1 MYHLVILS
9 KAPKFI
15 PKDKVLRRSGKLIYF
30 SSLAVFSSLII
41 CLFPFVSWPQDFE
54 NPFAVELPT
63 EFSEMIS
70 VDQNGN
76 ILSFQALL
84 EREKEIIHLLHF
96 EVSEAYLRL
105 YLSSFIDEETSRVV
119 KIPQENGNFKYR
131 VFFAEDKGPAFVAMK
146 KIFGEPKREFYATK
160 MQSHSTYFMWK
171 PNTKLMAFLKLQGRE
186 GDTTTHDMTVKSA
199 IATNTALE
207 FLSRQTHDQSDISFF
222 PERFGA
228 SLNLKGNVS
237 YSYSM
242 RALRPTDWSKLPST
256 IRIYPAH
263 GFFASERLKTILEEK
278 NISLEEWIEK
288 YYAPKL
294 GEFIAITN
302 FRYGI
307 YTEAH
312 TQNLLIKITSAGEIQ
327 GFSFRDLADVAID
340 AMVSLRSPSLSKLLS
355 LYEGNKMLS
364 RLGRNHVSD
373 NGKAGAFRHLGAG
386 WINGGYVGNYNFVL
400 NSISTDQAEKY
411 FRSFFNSYLAMT
423 SAVTG
428 VQFDRSKLEEI
439 SLLNHGLNYFGYD
452 WFEFVYSKVSDKFL
466 QELENHW
473 ERYDQKILQ
482 KIFKRHFRESLNVGI
497 LRASALPQV
506 LWNLGSLSGRLGSDV
521 QYSVHQAKIFAF
533 DRLSAKPIAF
543 AYGLSP
549 EELSEAQY
557 ELIKKQDE
565 APLRKR
571 DRLRRVMRSILCRNS
586 AD

>member
-1 MYHLVILS
+1 M
-9 KAPKFI
+9 
-15 PKDKVLRRSGKLIYF
+15 
-30 SSLAVFSSLII
+30 
-41 CLFPFVSWPQDFE
+41 
-54 NPFAVELPT
+54 
-63 EFSEMIS
+63 
-70 VDQNGN
+70 
-76 ILSFQALL
+76 
-84 EREKEIIHLLHF
+84 
-96 EVSEAYLRL
+96 
-105 YLSSFIDEETSRVV
+105 
-119 KIPQENGNFKYR
+119 
-131 VFFAEDKGPAFVAMK
+131 AMK

-386 WINGGYVGNYNFVL
+386 WINGGYFVM
-400 NSISTDQAEKY
+400 EPE
-411 FRSFFNSYLAMT
+411 FFDLIQDDKTILERGPLERLAQSGELMAFQHQGFWHCMDT
-423 SAVTG
+423 KR
-428 VQFDRSKLEEI
+428 DLDNLEE
-439 SLLNHGLNYFGYD
+439 F
-452 WFEFVYSKVSDKFL
+452 
-466 QELENHW
+466 
-473 ERYDQKILQ
+473 
-482 KIFKRHFRESLNVGI
+482 
-497 LRASALPQV
+497 
-506 LWNLGSLSGRLGSDV
+506 WNSGK
-521 QYSVHQAKIFAF
+521 A
-533 DRLSAKPIAF
+533 PW
-543 AYGLSP
+543 
-549 EELSEAQY
+549 
-557 ELIKKQDE
+557 KK
-565 APLRKR
+565 
-571 DRLRRVMRSILCRNS
+571 
-586 AD
+586 